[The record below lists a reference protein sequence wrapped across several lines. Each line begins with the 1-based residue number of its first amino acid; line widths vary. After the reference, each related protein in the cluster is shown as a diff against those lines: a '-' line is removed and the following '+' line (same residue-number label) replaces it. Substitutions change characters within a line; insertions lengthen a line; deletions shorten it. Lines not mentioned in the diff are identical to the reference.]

1 MPVSVR
7 LHQDFTIAR
16 IEGAG
21 TADMRLEAD
30 ITYDAQYSTVL
41 SVDSADVYQFGYFVN
56 FDSWLLTDISWSCNT
71 PSDGY
76 VTFNIKGRITFA
88 TSGPGGT
95 TISNTQNVN
104 RNIKMYCIS

>member
-56 FDSWLLTDISWSCNT
+56 FDSWLLTDILPFISSIMPFT
-71 PSDGY
+71 MLSPSP
-76 VTFNIKGRITFA
+76 VP
-88 TSGPGGT
+88 S
-95 TISNTQNVN
+95 V
-104 RNIKMYCIS
+104 